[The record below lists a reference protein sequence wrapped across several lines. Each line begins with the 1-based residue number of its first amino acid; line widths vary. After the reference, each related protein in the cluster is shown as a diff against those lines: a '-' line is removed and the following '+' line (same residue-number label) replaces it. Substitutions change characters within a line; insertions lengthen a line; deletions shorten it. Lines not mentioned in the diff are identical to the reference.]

1 MSEANPPPSLF
12 LPDPLGDFGTY
23 VGEYEISA
31 SRSFDVD
38 LSQGLDATCNKSLG
52 SWGLLDESLP
62 TSQLL
67 ISVPIVV
74 ILDVPDGPLLN
85 VHFEF
90 VIGGDLSSLIG
101 DLCRKFFGVVGDEA
115 FPDGKSPLPAV
126 TDPPVDALMERGV
139 VEERLLALPA
149 ENICDVNG
157 LINVAPLGDVDIT
170 CAANLGKG
178 RDIGSTLAFKWE
190 APNLAHMGAKLS
202 SGILFDPEVLAVLVC
217 SVSGLSSNK
226 GVPGRLLS
234 EISSA
239 PATRASEIPEAP
251 T

>member
-1 MSEANPPPSLF
+1 M
-12 LPDPLGDFGTY
+12 
-23 VGEYEISA
+23 
-31 SRSFDVD
+31 
-38 LSQGLDATCNKSLG
+38 
-52 SWGLLDESLP
+52 
-62 TSQLL
+62 
-67 ISVPIVV
+67 SVPIVV

-101 DLCRKFFGVVGDEA
+101 DLCRKFFGVVGEEA

-126 TDPPVDALMERGV
+126 TDPPADGLIESGV
-139 VEERLLALPA
+139 VEERLPLLALPA
-149 ENICDVNG
+149 EKICDVKG
-157 LINVAPLGDVDIT
+157 FINVAPLGDVDIT

-190 APNLAHMGAKLS
+190 APNLAHIGAKLS